1 LDCGFLLFPAVA
13 DVAFCRFFAGN
24 VMVDVVLLWSSCGE
38 LRGKAGHFADILRWL
53 KQDPF

>member
-24 VMVDVVLLWSSCGE
+24 VVVDVVLLWSSCGE
-38 LRGKAGHFADILRWL
+38 LRGKAGHFADSLRWL